1 MKDEALRLA
10 LEALKQSK
18 TTTSIKIVYGLCDK
32 AIAAIKQALAAHP
45 AVQEPDLIA
54 RLKHPEQHYEFTDPK
69 KANAVLMSLCQEA
82 ADALAAPVQEPV
94 AWMYPDDYK
103 RMLTSETFCTVYSV
117 EVGSATRGKSTV
129 PLYTTP
135 PAAQRQWVGLETLI
149 PEGWRFYTADFS
161 MQATG
166 KRNCGS
172 VMLIRDEK
180 GVAEWH
186 KLPDDLK
193 ESDDGPPL
201 YLSGTGKTLQE
212 AIKEASAR
220 AIEFSLKEKNNGN

>member
-1 MKDEALRLA
+1 MKDEALKLA
-10 LEALKQSK
+10 KECGATTYTNRHYPEATAVTFSPMAWEKFCEQ
-18 TTTSIKIVYGLCDK
+18 
-32 AIAAIKQALAAHP
+32 AI
-45 AVQEPDLIA
+45 
-54 RLKHPEQHYEFTDPK
+54 
-69 KANAVLMSLCQEA
+69 
-82 ADALAAPVQEPV
+82 AAPVQEPV
-94 AWMYPDDYK
+94 CKECDD
-103 RMLTSETFCTVYSV
+103 SGEIETGIGMMACTDCPPSAQPAPVQEPMGVFV
-117 EVGSATRGKSTV
+117 EDDDIGHVRLIPHQQMKLKDGDK
-129 PLYTTP
+129 LYTTP

-212 AIKEASAR
+212 AIKKASAR